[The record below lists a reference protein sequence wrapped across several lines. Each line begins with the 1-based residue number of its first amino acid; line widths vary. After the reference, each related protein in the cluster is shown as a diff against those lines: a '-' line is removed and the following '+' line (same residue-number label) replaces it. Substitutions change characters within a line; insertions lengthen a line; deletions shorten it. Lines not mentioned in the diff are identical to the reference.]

1 MKSIY
6 KIVTLSIITFIFS
19 LGMSFADSN
28 IDENNNTEEM
38 NNLKNE
44 MTELEELN
52 TTTSLSMD
60 KEIAF
65 PRDI

>member
-28 IDENNNTEEM
+28 IDEYNNTEEM

>member
-1 MKSIY
+1 
-6 KIVTLSIITFIFS
+6 
-19 LGMSFADSN
+19 MSFADSN
-28 IDENNNTEEM
+28 VDENNNTKEL

>member
-1 MKSIY
+1 MKLIY
-6 KIVTLSIITFIFS
+6 KIVILSIISFTFS

-28 IDENNNTEEM
+28 VDENNNTKEL